1 MPGRR
6 SGVALLWLLS
16 AAAAADQGGTPFWT
30 SGQYASQAAVPSSP
44 GWSASLTGYGYTGR
58 FDGPL
63 RLRSG
68 ATVAV
73 DARERTPTLSVEVGY
88 ASEAKVLG
96 AQPFVGVTAGVG
108 SSTMRAG
115 VSGAS
120 GAGITESDT
129 VRGGTDLYPVASLA
143 WARGDDN
150 VMVYLTGNLPVGAY
164 QASRLANVGLGHA
177 AVDAGGGYT
186 FLDASTGA
194 EFSAV
199 VGFTYNLPNRA
210 ASYRN
215 GIDSHLDWAASR
227 TIGADASI
235 GVAGYVY
242 YQLTGDSGSGARLGP
257 FKSRVAA
264 IGPELGTQ
272 FSVGRQ
278 QWQASLRGYAEFWAR
293 NRFEG
298 YALFAVLSGTLD

>member
-44 GWSASLTGYGYTGR
+44 GWSASLTGYGYTGH

-68 ATVAV
+68 AAVAV
-73 DARERTPTLSVEVGY
+73 DARERTPTLSVEIGY
-88 ASEAKVLG
+88 ASEAKLLG
-96 AQPFVGVTAGVG
+96 GQPFVGISAGVG
-108 SSTMRAG
+108 
-115 VSGAS
+115 
-120 GAGITESDT
+120 
-129 VRGGTDLYPVASLA
+129 
-143 WARGDDN
+143 
-150 VMVYLTGNLPVGAY
+150 
-164 QASRLANVGLGHA
+164 ANA
-177 AVDAGGGYT
+177 TRYAV
-186 FLDASTGA
+186 
-194 EFSAV
+194 
-199 VGFTYNLPNRA
+199 
-210 ASYRN
+210 
-215 GIDSHLDWAASR
+215 
-227 TIGADASI
+227 
-235 GVAGYVY
+235 
-242 YQLTGDSGSGARLGP
+242 LGP

-264 IGPELGTQ
+264 IGPDLSAQ